1 MNEGFGDEHAC
12 LFDEPSRKS
21 PEERIDP
28 ACEGVEAR
36 LSRYLHLNP
45 IRKKRARSGLL
56 ILEFQTI

>member
-36 LSRYLHLNP
+36 WPLQNGEA
-45 IRKKRARSGLL
+45 IR
-56 ILEFQTI
+56 EE